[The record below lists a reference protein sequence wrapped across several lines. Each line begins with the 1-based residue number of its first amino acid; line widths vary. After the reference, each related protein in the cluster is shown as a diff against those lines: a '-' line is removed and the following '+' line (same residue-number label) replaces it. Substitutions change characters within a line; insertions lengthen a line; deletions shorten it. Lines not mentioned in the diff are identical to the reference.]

1 MPEEN
6 RVSPPSSRLATLYN
20 SVSLRLFLL
29 LFGVV
34 VVGVAAHAFVSSRST
49 SAQWMDFL
57 EQSANRTSELIKK
70 GTYYGML
77 LNRKEEIHRTI
88 VKIAQTPGVAGVR
101 IYDKHGVVIFS
112 ADPAEI
118 GRRVDLQAE
127 ACVVCHDR
135 AEPLHSVPVRSR
147 TRVYRGPD
155 GGRILGVTSSIENQ
169 PDCANAACHAHRADQ
184 TVLGVLDVTL
194 SLSSADERMR
204 AQTRELI
211 LSTLLLVAVIGATS
225 ALFIYRVVR
234 VPVERLIEGT
244 ARVARGDLDTRID
257 VGTPNQIGQLAESF
271 NAMTGDLRAARQ
283 ELTRWSEKLEKK
295 IAETTEELSRA
306 HRQIVQMEKMA
317 SLGKLSATVAHE
329 LNNPLAGILTYA
341 KLVGRSLHAERFD
354 PGEREEVARYLD
366 LIRKES
372 RRCGDIVKNLLVF
385 ARVSGG
391 EFALEHLDPIL
402 ERAIM
407 LVRHH
412 LEIKGIRLES
422 SGVEGDDTI
431 VCDADQIQQA
441 LLALLVN
448 AVEAM
453 PKGGTLTLR
462 AADDRETVRID
473 VSDTG
478 VGIPPEVLLHVFE
491 PFFSTKEG
499 GAGVGLGLS
508 VVYGIVERH
517 GGSVTVDST
526 VGRGTTFTLRF
537 PRKLAVPE
545 AGVDTGPGRRG

>member
-6 RVSPPSSRLATLYN
+6 HAPPPPSRLSLLYN

-34 VVGVAAHAFVSSRST
+34 LAGVAVHAYVSTRS
-49 SAQWMDFL
+49 SSGQWMDFL

-70 GTYYGML
+70 ATYYGML
-77 LNRKEEIHRTI
+77 LNRKDEIHRNI
-88 VKIAQTPGVAGVR
+88 VKIAQAPGVAGVR
-101 IYDKHGVVIFS
+101 IYDKRGVIIFS
-112 ADPAEI
+112 ADQEEI

-135 AEPLHSVPVRSR
+135 TQPLQSVPTKNRM
-147 TRVYRGPD
+147 RVYRAPD
-155 GGRILGVTSSIENQ
+155 GGRVLGLISSIENQ
-169 PDCANAACHAHRADQ
+169 PECVSASCHAHGADQ
-184 TVLGVLDVTL
+184 TILGVLDVML

-204 AQTRELI
+204 GQNRELM
-211 LSTLLLVAVIGATS
+211 LSSLLMVAVIGASS
-225 ALFIYRVVR
+225 ALFIYRVIR
-234 VPVERLIEGT
+234 VPVRRLIAGT

-257 VGTPNQIGQLAESF
+257 VGTRNQIGQLAESF
-271 NAMTGDLRAARQ
+271 NAMTDDLSRARQ
-283 ELTRWSEKLEKK
+283 ELTEWSEKLEKK
-295 IAETTEELSRA
+295 VVEKTDELSHA

-341 KLVGRSLHAERFD
+341 KLVGRSVGEERFE
-354 PGEREEVARYLD
+354 PGEREEIARYLD
-366 LIRKES
+366 LIQKES

-391 EFALEHLDPIL
+391 EFALQHLNPIL
-402 ERAIM
+402 ERATM

-412 LEIKGIRLES
+412 LEITGIRLES
-422 SGVEGDDTI
+422 SAIAGDDAI

-453 PKGGTLTLR
+453 PQGGTLTLR
-462 AADDRETVRID
+462 AVEERETVRID
-473 VSDTG
+473 VGDTG
-478 VGIPPEVLLHVFE
+478 VGIPPEVLPHVFE

-499 GAGVGLGLS
+499 GTGVGLGLS
-508 VVYGIVERH
+508 VVYGIVQRH
-517 GGSVTVDST
+517 GGTVAADST

-537 PRKLAVPE
+537 PRKLAASSIGAAP
-545 AGVDTGPGRRG
+545 DRGSRG